1 MLFLVNLFSL
11 TLDRWA
17 LEMYCEC
24 IIECFFYRR
33 YLAGVFL
40 KKRVLYIFLIFLL
53 GFSAAFTVSGQAVR
67 VSRQDKFTILTRD
80 VKVSALL
87 TGAPAIGGAAR
98 SRRGGTN
105 FADNWL
111 QVNIQFQFQFPASL
125 KGRTMTFLDRPS
137 VELYMYNFRTVSRW
151 GYGVQK
157 LHSILLDSRYKSK
170 KYQVSLFLPP
180 NYVHV
185 YMPRNKSDK
194 LDPKALSGVV
204 RILDEKGVVLGQKA
218 FSLRGSLT
226 KKESAFLLKQCET
239 AARGRMSEYFFPR
252 EKTPWQ
258 WVDSDYYELPATE
271 LSGKG
276 RFVNPGKGK
285 E

>member
-1 MLFLVNLFSL
+1 
-11 TLDRWA
+11 
-17 LEMYCEC
+17 MYCEC
-24 IIECFFYRR
+24 IIKCFFDRR

-40 KKRVLYIFLIFLL
+40 KNRIIYVFVIFLL
-53 GFSAAFTVSGQAVR
+53 GFFAVVSASGQTVR
-67 VSRQDKFTILTRD
+67 VSRQDNFSILSRD
-80 VKVSALL
+80 IKVSALL

-105 FADNWL
+105 FADRWL
-111 QVNIQFQFQFPASL
+111 QVNIQFQFQFPSSL
-125 KGRTMTFLDRPS
+125 KGRSMTFLDRPS
-137 VELYMYNFRTVSRW
+137 VELYMYNFRTVGRW

-157 LHSILLDSRYKSK
+157 LHSILLDNRYKSK
-170 KYQVSLFLPP
+170 KYQVALFLPP
-180 NYVHV
+180 NYVYV
-185 YMPRNKSDK
+185 YLPRNKSDK

-204 RILDEKGVVLGQKA
+204 RIRDEKGVVLGQKA

-239 AARGRMSEYFFPR
+239 AAQGQMSEYFFPR

-258 WVDSDYYELPATE
+258 WVDSDCYELPATA
-271 LSGKG
+271 LSGRG
-276 RFVNPGKGK
+276 RFVKTGKGK